1 MGLMRGWSIVDPKW
15 DEPKLPEGEIESWS
29 IIEPKRTEM
38 NEVIHRNP
46 NKSWKAFHQVTK
58 AMEEMRNAYTESIL
72 RNVSKVLKLD
82 PQYVLEYYRKNVKK
96 S

>member
-1 MGLMRGWSIVDPKW
+1 MREVEYLPF
-15 DEPKLPEGEIESWS
+15 EPYDLQFNE
-29 IIEPKRTEM
+29 TD
-38 NEVIHRNP
+38 EVIHRNP
-46 NKSWKAFHQVTK
+46 HQSWKAFQQVTT
-58 AMEEMRNAYTESIL
+58 AMEELGTESIL